1 MKNINKFLFA
11 LLFLIP
17 LSTQATFLENLQVPQ
32 GETVQILIPKFDFT
46 EAKGTYDG
54 KAFKFY
60 ELNQAPDPAAPISR
74 AEFMQLI
81 YQNYEDKSII
91 PQSTDY
97 PLPFDDVSLNNP
109 FYQAIH
115 TAFQNDIIHGYEDG
129 LFHPYDSVTR
139 AQAAKIIMNTFEP
152 PEITQDVT
160 FFPDLPLTH
169 SLRDYVYDSVRAGVF
184 KGYPDGK
191 MLPDRAINFNEANL
205 IVQRAGQIADLK
217 PISNRPM
224 FRAFLGINRLIET
237 GDKSLQIELT
247 DSSGE
252 TLTENSLI
260 TVTKQDFTTQS
271 FNMTES
277 KTDLFGDDYQEKT
290 WALIDA
296 AKSNPHPEQLWS
308 GAFIIPTTGEITLGF
323 GDKLYINGNYSGSHF
338 GIDYANQEG
347 TPVYAS
353 NSGIITMASDTAAYG
368 NTIVIDHGQNVFTM
382 YLHLH
387 ELKVTAGTSVKT
399 GDLIATVGSTGLATG
414 PHLHFTHF
422 IGDVIV
428 SSQAWYE
435 GKY

>member
-1 MKNINKFLFA
+1 MKTK
-11 LLFLIP
+11 LLLYLLLILP
-17 LSTQATFLENLQVPQ
+17 FQAQAAFLENLQVPQ
-32 GETVQILIPKFDFT
+32 GETVQLLIPKFDFT

-54 KAFKFY
+54 KEFKFY
-60 ELNQAPDPAAPISR
+60 ELNQPPDPAVPISR
-74 AEFMQLI
+74 AEFIQLI
-81 YQNYEDKSII
+81 YQNHQDKSIV

-97 PLPFDDVSLNNP
+97 PLPFDDVSTDSS
-109 FYQAIH
+109 FYQAIQ

-152 PEITQDVT
+152 PEVTQDVN

-169 SLRDYVYDSVRAGVF
+169 SLRDYVYDAVRAGVF

-205 IVQRAGQIADLK
+205 IVERAGQISDLK
-217 PISNRPM
+217 PITSRPLY
-224 FRAFLGINRLIET
+224 RAFLGINRLIET
-237 GDKSLQIELT
+237 GDKSLQIQLT
-247 DSSGE
+247 DAQGT
-252 TLTENSLI
+252 TLTENSI
-260 TVTKQDFTTQS
+260 INVTKQNFITQS
-271 FNMTES
+271 FKMAPQ

-290 WALIDA
+290 WALIDQ
-296 AKSNPHPEQLWS
+296 AKSNPNPEQLWS
-308 GAFIIPTTGEITLGF
+308 GAFIVPTSGEITLGF

-347 TPVYAS
+347 TPVYAA
-353 NSGIITMASDTAAYG
+353 NSGIVTMSSDTAAYG

-387 ELKVTAGTSVKT
+387 ELKVPAGTTVKT

-414 PHLHFTHF
+414 PHLHFTQF
-422 IGDVIV
+422 IGNVIV
-428 SSQAWYE
+428 SSQPWFE
-435 GKY
+435 GRF